1 MALDPTTPHP
11 PERARIAQPAG
22 PHRAWLHPLDYLGQV
37 SGLQCTLRLEESPGQ
52 RVLVTDSSTNGTFVN
67 GEEVARG
74 ETRELPIGAVMTIL
88 VGSIDERDAEFER
101 DEIPCFRVE
110 MRQERYL
117 PCISPVSPLLPS
129 RDAPGARS

>member
-1 MALDPTTPHP
+1 MAFDPTTPHP
-11 PERARIAQPAG
+11 PELARILQPAG
-22 PHRAWLHPLDYLGQV
+22 PHRAWLHPLAYPGQV

-88 VGSIDERDAEFER
+88 VSLAHCPLPPAHCPRGHRMSRER
-101 DEIPCFRVE
+101 
-110 MRQERYL
+110 
-117 PCISPVSPLLPS
+117 S
-129 RDAPGARS
+129 

>member
-1 MALDPTTPHP
+1 M
-11 PERARIAQPAG
+11 
-22 PHRAWLHPLDYLGQV
+22 
-37 SGLQCTLRLEESPGQ
+37 RLEESPGQ

-110 MRQERYL
+110 MCQERSL
-117 PCISPVSPLLPS
+117 RVT
-129 RDAPGARS
+129 